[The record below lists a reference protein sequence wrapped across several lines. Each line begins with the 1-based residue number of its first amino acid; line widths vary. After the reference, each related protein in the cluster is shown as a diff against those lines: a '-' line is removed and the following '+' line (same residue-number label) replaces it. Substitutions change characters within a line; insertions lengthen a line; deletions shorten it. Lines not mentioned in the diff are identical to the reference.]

1 VGRIYKSFL
10 FTFFMVM
17 LFRRAGQGRA
27 GQGRA
32 GQGRAGQGRAGRTLT
47 TIKEGSSGARNEG
60 KEL

>member
-17 LFRRAGQGRA
+17 LFRRA